1 MDLVMSLEFTRKQE
15 FKLKKMKRPIY
26 ARNINDIFN
35 KEKLIKHTVKV
46 NIFYKEDR
54 KRIEINM
61 IREQKWNIILNMLWL
76 AQCNSKIDWKTGEV
90 KIIRYLEKCK
100 RQWRPVQKKHTK
112 EERDKGKARKRKER
126 GKTAEEEKKEKR
138 QSSKRRKERRKQQK
152 QKIRKIIEIK

>member
-1 MDLVMSLEFTRKQE
+1 M
-15 FKLKKMKRPIY
+15 KKMKRPIY
-26 ARNINDIFN
+26 VRNINDIFN

-76 AQCNSKIDWKTGEV
+76 AQCNSKIDWKTREV

-100 RQWRPVQKKHTK
+100 R
-112 EERDKGKARKRKER
+112 
-126 GKTAEEEKKEKR
+126 
-138 QSSKRRKERRKQQK
+138 
-152 QKIRKIIEIK
+152 

>member
-1 MDLVMSLEFTRKQE
+1 
-15 FKLKKMKRPIY
+15 MKRPIY

-100 RQWRPVQKKHTK
+100 R
-112 EERDKGKARKRKER
+112 
-126 GKTAEEEKKEKR
+126 
-138 QSSKRRKERRKQQK
+138 
-152 QKIRKIIEIK
+152 